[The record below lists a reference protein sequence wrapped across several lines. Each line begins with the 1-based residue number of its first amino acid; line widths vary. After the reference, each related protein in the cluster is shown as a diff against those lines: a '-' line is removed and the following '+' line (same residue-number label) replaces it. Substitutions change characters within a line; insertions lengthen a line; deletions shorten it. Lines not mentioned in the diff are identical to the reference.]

1 MRVQK
6 LKFLYLNHNNITDI
20 RELLND
26 KKSFTIRVLSL
37 NKNPLDYHKKR
48 EDIKNL
54 SEKGVVIDILNGHYD
69 EDEYG
74 NTERFLK
81 LENES

>member
-1 MRVQK
+1 M
-6 LKFLYLNHNNITDI
+6 
-20 RELLND
+20 
-26 KKSFTIRVLSL
+26 LSL

-69 EDEYG
+69 GEEYE
-74 NTERFLK
+74 NTDRFLI
-81 LENES
+81 LIDES